1 MLASHHFR
9 QQCLP
14 RIYLDTLISCSPL
27 HFFLFFLPLS
37 KDHLIINQLGI
48 MPAFESFPRPDCQLV
63 EQWDPFL
70 FIPSLNLSQSC
81 LDKHGWRQMNS
92 QSLCSAPL
100 ASSAILW
107 SSYWDHS
114 SAPSH
119 PLSAL
124 GDWQSVTD
132 PLPPLLLPPPA
143 DPNSH
148 SACWENAF
156 SLFICLR
163 KKWSSIIKSHLLEF
177 VSVLHTLAPAK
188 CNQSTANN
196 LCIICTFF

>member
-1 MLASHHFR
+1 
-9 QQCLP
+9 
-14 RIYLDTLISCSPL
+14 
-27 HFFLFFLPLS
+27 
-37 KDHLIINQLGI
+37 
-48 MPAFESFPRPDCQLV
+48 MPAFESFPRSDCQLV

-132 PLPPLLLPPPA
+132 PLPPPRQTPTLTHPA
-143 DPNSH
+143 ERML
-148 SACWENAF
+148 SAYLFVFERNEAALSRAICWG
-156 SLFICLR
+156 L
-163 KKWSSIIKSHLLEF
+163 
-177 VSVLHTLAPAK
+177 
-188 CNQSTANN
+188 
-196 LCIICTFF
+196 